1 MYMLHSE
8 DLSVAEFAKLA
19 GITILPEEDEDSTST
34 SEESRN
40 HSSVTSQGMTRPGT
54 GSTADT
60 LDSDRHLTC
69 GSMGSSKFLKKASIW
84 DPQFWT
90 SPSQDGASQS
100 VASSPPPS
108 PLPISPVSISA
119 PASPPLIPLMAGLD
133 ASNISRQPIG
143 PLDSGSS
150 VMLNSTASGSGGHEN
165 TISSLVTNR
174 EGFSSPAVP
183 PRRVGQTPHP
193 SKESIELSR
202 SLSREMSY
210 TSLTAVAIELRGDQD
225 TKKSTEGAKSE
236 YHSVQQGSQQQQ
248 QQQQQQSRDVEVEVA
263 PPAIRLEPSEPA
275 EQAGRNLQ
283 SQRLAHSVALHA
295 LQPARSKSNACRRPY
310 FHSGSSKASRA
321 RSPSPSPLSRQ
332 LEMSD
337 SEGFDSP
344 MEEKDGFD
352 FKEAPAGSTP
362 VGSAPQ
368 KASTHTPVP
377 RNSRFEISHRVEDT
391 DTESDSLGSASEG
404 YDASLY
410 HHQSQSLP
418 LILSDHPQDVE
429 PQSPSS
435 KQPVNLRPPNSDPVR
450 KFTPGTKVG
459 RFTLV
464 QETSTKHAD
473 ILRAQQEQDQHKR
486 WMYQRR
492 VSMGDMYPSR
502 FYSDDESDHNVES
515 EDLTGTKTHRR
526 YSTASGVS
534 GAAIERINPA
544 LSPEENVVIFQRKRV
559 RRLQQQQQ

>member
-34 SEESRN
+34 SGEPSPN

-54 GSTADT
+54 GSTANT

-69 GSMGSSKFLKKASIW
+69 GSMGSSKLLKKASIW

-100 VASSPPPS
+100 VAPSPPPS
-108 PLPISPVSISA
+108 PLPPSSVSIST
-119 PASPPLIPLMAGLD
+119 PASPPLIPLMAGLEV
-133 ASNISRQPIG
+133 SNISRQSIRS
-143 PLDSGSS
+143 LDSGSS
-150 VMLNSTASGSGGHEN
+150 IMLNSTTPESGGHEN
-165 TISSLVTNR
+165 AGSSLVTNR
-174 EGFSSPAVP
+174 EGFTSPVVP

-202 SLSREMSY
+202 RLSREMSY
-210 TSLTAVAIELRGDQD
+210 TSLTAIAIELRGDQD
-225 TKKSTEGAKSE
+225 TKQSTEGAKSE
-236 YHSVQQGSQQQQ
+236 YHSVQQGTQQQQ
-248 QQQQQQSRDVEVEVA
+248 QQLRDVEVEVA
-263 PPAIRLEPSEPA
+263 PPVIRLEPSEPA
-275 EQAGRNLQ
+275 EQAGKNLQ
-283 SQRLAHSVALHA
+283 SQRLAYSVAFHA
-295 LQPARSKSNACRRPY
+295 LQPARSKPNACRRPC
-310 FHSGSSKASRA
+310 FHPGSSKASRT

-352 FKEAPAGSTP
+352 FKETPAGSML

-368 KASTHTPVP
+368 KASTHTPAP
-377 RNSRFEISHRVEDT
+377 RNSRFEISHGVEDT
-391 DTESDSLGSASEG
+391 DTESDSLGSTSEG

-418 LILSDHPQDVE
+418 LILSNHPQDVE
-429 PQSPSS
+429 PQSSSS
-435 KQPVNLRPPNSDPVR
+435 KPASPRPPNSDPVR

-473 ILRAQQEQDQHKR
+473 VLRAQQEQDQHKR

-534 GAAIERINPA
+534 GAAIEQVNPT
-544 LSPEENVVIFQRKRV
+544 LGPEENVVIFQRKRV
-559 RRLQQQQQ
+559 RRLQQQQ